1 MPSKDYLMLRSA
13 QRACPR
19 LELGARLEARTASL
33 HQSTFWDSLDSP
45 LSWVLGNPSDRPIP
59 RPRGYKNE
67 ERQISELDYTP
78 LSRGRRS
85 GEEHRLDQAK
95 KKAAPEGEIRSRV
108 TIGRIARPS
117 TRFGGQ
123 TCKAEPY
130 PHNMGSKLRLT
141 YDKSVTF

>member
-1 MPSKDYLMLRSA
+1 MPSKDYLMLTSA

-33 HQSTFWDSLDSP
+33 HQSTFWASLDSP

-67 ERQISELDYTP
+67 SARFRNWITPRFRGGDGMGGAPLGSSEKKSGSGGGNPEP
-78 LSRGRRS
+78 L
-85 GEEHRLDQAK
+85 
-95 KKAAPEGEIRSRV
+95 
-108 TIGRIARPS
+108 TIGRIARPI

-130 PHNMGSKLRLT
+130 PHNMGSKLRHT
-141 YDKSVTF
+141 FDKSVTF